1 MHRQTCAN
9 SSYQPC
15 TLTLAKSTR
24 FTASEERRERPG
36 VSMLAQANGIVA
48 YRRWCNALS
57 IGGAATAIGTPMNR
71 EPKNASEAVDESV
84 VAFDLYSKYVRT
96 RSPATATHGRYVDP

>member
-1 MHRQTCAN
+1 M
-9 SSYQPC
+9 YQ
-15 TLTLAKSTR
+15 
-24 FTASEERRERPG
+24 
-36 VSMLAQANGIVA
+36 
-48 YRRWCNALS
+48 
-57 IGGAATAIGTPMNR
+57 